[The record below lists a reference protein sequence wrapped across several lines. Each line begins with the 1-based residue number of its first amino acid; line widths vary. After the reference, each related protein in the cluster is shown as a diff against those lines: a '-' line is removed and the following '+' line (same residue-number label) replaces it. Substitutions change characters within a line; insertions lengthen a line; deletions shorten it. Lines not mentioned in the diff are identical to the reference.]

1 MKEGTI
7 VKTKTRKGTFLG
19 KIDALGNEAYL
30 GIPYCLPAVG
40 ERRWLP
46 AQEEPDQETERE
58 AFAFSPLAPQADA
71 GQYAGMPQDE
81 DCLYLNIWKSN
92 RGSEKKAVLVEPR
105 RFLYQGRNK
114 KSGF

>member
-58 AFAFSPLAPQADA
+58 AFAFSPLAP
-71 GQYAGMPQDE
+71 
-81 DCLYLNIWKSN
+81 
-92 RGSEKKAVLVEPR
+92 R
-105 RFLYQGRNK
+105 RMLASMRACHRMRTACI
-114 KSGF
+114 

>member
-40 ERRWLP
+40 ERRMAPGPGRAGSGDGAGGLCF
-46 AQEEPDQETERE
+46 
-58 AFAFSPLAPQADA
+58 FAAGSPGGCWPVCGHAT
-71 GQYAGMPQDE
+71 G
-81 DCLYLNIWKSN
+81 
-92 RGSEKKAVLVEPR
+92 
-105 RFLYQGRNK
+105 
-114 KSGF
+114 